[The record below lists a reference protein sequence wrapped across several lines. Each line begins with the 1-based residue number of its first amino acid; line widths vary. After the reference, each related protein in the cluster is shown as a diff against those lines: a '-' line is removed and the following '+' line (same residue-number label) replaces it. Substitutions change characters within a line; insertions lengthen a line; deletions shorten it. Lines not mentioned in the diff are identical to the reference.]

1 MNMRREVSKV
11 EDDDGLLL
19 QNVLNCSVRHF
30 VTNWFN
36 ALKRKRAEW
45 GGGGGG
51 VRSASGFR
59 SVVDTNQSYP
69 CAPIAFRRG
78 PVLSS
83 WCSCLQYVTVQHN
96 AFK

>member
-45 GGGGGG
+45 GWGWGGP
-51 VRSASGFR
+51 F
-59 SVVDTNQSYP
+59 SVWLQVGRGYESKLSM
-69 CAPIAFRRG
+69 CAHSVPSWSRAFLLVLMSSVRRG
-78 PVLSS
+78 AAQRL
-83 WCSCLQYVTVQHN
+83 
-96 AFK
+96 

>member
-45 GGGGGG
+45 GGGWGGS
-51 VRSASGFR
+51 VQRLASGR
-59 SVVDTNQSYP
+59 SWIRIKVIHVRP
-69 CAPIAFRRG
+69 
-78 PVLSS
+78 
-83 WCSCLQYVTVQHN
+83 
-96 AFK
+96 